1 MAIQYTAMSLDGET
15 GGFVLMPIILKS
27 GLESC
32 NGLSCFARWFGLSTD
47 AASRGDKDLLL

>member
-1 MAIQYTAMSLDGET
+1 MSLDGET
-15 GGFVLMPIILKS
+15 GGFLLMPIILKS

-32 NGLSCFARWFGLSTD
+32 NGLSSFARRFGLSTD

>member
-1 MAIQYTAMSLDGET
+1 MAVSLDGET
-15 GGFVLMPIILKS
+15 GGFLLIILKS
-27 GLESC
+27 GLETC